1 MPPADLNGD
10 TCNIGEKSLVSL
22 NGYTKSNTMKKLDKT
37 TVKTIILVTVLL
49 ILAIAFSLFFNRNKG
64 WLSLVIVLSP
74 MISLI
79 IALLINDYVMRKKY
93 NLEKEEGSFRYKG
106 EEEYLPFSEVLRR
119 KHESDRRCLLIT
131 VGINIGL
138 LGLMILG
145 ALL

>member
-1 MPPADLNGD
+1 MNR
-10 TCNIGEKSLVSL
+10 
-22 NGYTKSNTMKKLDKT
+22 
-37 TVKTIILVTVLL
+37 ILSTSGLL
-49 ILAIAFSLFFNRNKG
+49 LFAIAFSLFFNRNKG